1 MSRHVD
7 CGRQGRE
14 CASDPMDLRL
24 SCSHRHKISLHN
36 EQLFVLHVVN
46 VYLSLAPERNEAPL
60 SAHVDVL
67 PPRCGSRQVGSL
79 ERGPQMSWLEP
90 KRSTPQRGETMPHG
104 TAFGGP
110 TPLYL
115 GSNGALVGRLTGRSP
130 LARATRQAMTPVRQ
144 RARGPQ
150 QSRREFVSG
159 VAKTG
164 TAHSGLAMDGG
175 LQLVASIFA
184 ALAKSFVQSCRE
196 WSASREGPSPTIRH
210 GRMDGCHRPQLKKTS
225 IPTRRFGL
233 IRRDIAAPTV
243 LCRG

>member
-150 QSRREFVSG
+150 QSRREFVSA

-196 WSASREGPSPTIRH
+196 WSALREGPSPTIRH